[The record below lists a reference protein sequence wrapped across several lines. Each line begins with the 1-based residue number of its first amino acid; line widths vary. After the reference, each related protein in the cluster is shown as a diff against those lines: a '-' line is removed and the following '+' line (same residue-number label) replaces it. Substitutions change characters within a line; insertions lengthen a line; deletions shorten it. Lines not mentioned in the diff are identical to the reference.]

1 MNCMKTKFVLPIA
14 ESGEYAIFSE
24 NLRKLHA
31 TEQLVSQLEDPGFGR
46 LGCSEGRCPSDL
58 YCTELFA
65 LLLEQSMLGKSS
77 DAIGA
82 KIVQHSLLI
91 WVEFVEIV
99 LQRTHPGTP

>member
-1 MNCMKTKFVLPIA
+1 MKTKVALLVA
-14 ESGEYAIFSE
+14 ESWEYAIFSE

-31 TEQLVSQLEDPGFGR
+31 TEQLVSQFENPGFGR
-46 LGCSEGRCPSDL
+46 LGRSEGRCSSDL

-91 WVEFVEIV
+91 WVEFVEVV
-99 LQRTHPGTP
+99 LKRTHPGTP